1 MAPMMA
7 PPLIPLPARGHTL
20 RCRTVVAGHFQHL
33 TYIRDVPPQPVQQA
47 TAGGLLT
54 DSSAPSASE
63 ALLAAFG
70 SCLAMGIHA
79 QAVAQRIAIRS
90 LELHLEADMDGHSGW
105 VPGGSQAGPLGFENV
120 RVSVQLDADA
130 PRAVL
135 AALVSHATL
144 WSPVANTLHNPVH
157 LDVALTDT

>member
-1 MAPMMA
+1 MAPMTA
-7 PPLIPLPARGHTL
+7 PPQIPLPARGHTL
-20 RCRTVVAGHFQHL
+20 RCRTVVVGHSQHQ
-33 TYIRDVPPQPVQQA
+33 TYIRDVPPQPMKEAA
-47 TAGGLLT
+47 TGGLLT
-54 DSSAPSASE
+54 DASALSASE

-79 QAVAQRIAIRS
+79 HAAAKRIAIRS
-90 LELHLEADMDGHSGW
+90 LELHLEADMDGRSGW
-105 VPGGSQAGPLGFENV
+105 VPGGLQAGPLGFENV